1 MNANEIMAKIQ
12 ELIGEGN
19 IEQAQALFEENKEA
33 LGGYVDQAKE
43 LLADPDTLNN
53 VIEQAKGFLGEE
65 NVAGILDSIKGFL
78 GK

>member
-1 MNANEIMAKIQ
+1 MKADEIMAKIQ

-33 LGGYVDQAKE
+33 LGGYVEQAKE

-53 VIEQAKGFLGEE
+53 VIEQAKGILGEE
-65 NVAGILDSIKGFL
+65 NVAGILDNLKGFF